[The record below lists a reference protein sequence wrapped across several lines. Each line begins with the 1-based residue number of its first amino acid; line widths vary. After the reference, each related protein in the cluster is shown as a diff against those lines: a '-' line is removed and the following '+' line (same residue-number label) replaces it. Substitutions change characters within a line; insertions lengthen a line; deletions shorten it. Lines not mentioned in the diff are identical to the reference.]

1 MPSRRRALL
10 ASLAAGTASLAGCS
24 VFSGSPDP
32 DEPPDAGVAVTPD
45 PEGHVFGAN
54 GEWSSFGCNAANTRE
69 VGDGDAPVD
78 GVSER
83 WREPVAQIAYHAPV
97 VAGGRVFVLDP
108 DELRVLDAADG
119 AELWT
124 APEVDA
130 VPLVREGVVYA
141 TTGDAIRALDA
152 ETSDQLWERRPGE
165 PGRVTQPAT
174 YAGDELV
181 CAAGE
186 RVLSLDPANGDVQWA
201 RDVFGQVLDHAA
213 FFSGHWRV
221 VATEAGLVYA
231 LGDDGIGGWR
241 WQLPAPPT
249 APPSAG
255 TDSIYVPCRDGTTYA
270 LFGEQTDGHDV
281 HWTADTG
288 WAERGL
294 AVVDDLVVAAA
305 GNRLQALDAESGDRH
320 WETEIG
326 DWRHT
331 APAFGRDTVFVGG
344 DRLRAFD
351 PTPGDSPDGGPA
363 LRFEREFAGRVGPGP
378 VIDDG
383 TLYVVAEVES
393 EAYALLALE

>member
-1 MPSRRRALL
+1 MDTTRRALL
-10 ASLAAGTASLAGCS
+10 SSSVAGAASVAGCS
-24 VFSGSPDP
+24 TILGSPDP
-32 DEPPDAGVAVTPD
+32 DEPPESGVAEMPD
-45 PEGHVFGAN
+45 PDDHIAGAN

-83 WREPVAQIAYHAPV
+83 WRVSVAQTAYRAPV
-97 VAGGRVFVLDP
+97 VAGGRVFLLDP
-108 DELRVLDAADG
+108 AELRVLDATDG
-119 AELWT
+119 TTLWT

-130 VPLVREGVVYA
+130 VPLVREGVAYV
-141 TTGDAIRALDA
+141 TTGDAVRALDA
-152 ETSDQLWERRPGE
+152 ETGDRLWEHRPDTS
-165 PGRVTQPAT
+165 GRVTQPAT
-174 YAGDELV
+174 YAGDALV
-181 CAAGE
+181 CGAGE
-186 RVLSLDPANGDVQWA
+186 RVLSLDPASGDVQWH

-213 FFSGHWRV
+213 FFEGYWSV
-221 VATEAGLVYA
+221 VATEAGMVY
-231 LGDDGIGGWR
+231 LFDDEGVGGWR
-241 WQLPAPPT
+241 WQLPAPHT

-255 TDSIYVPCRDGTTYA
+255 TDSIYVPCRDGRTYA
-270 LFGEQTDGHDV
+270 LFGEQNDGNDV
-281 HWTADTG
+281 QWEADTG

-294 AVVDDLVVAAA
+294 AVVDDLVLAAG
-305 GNRLQALDAESGDRH
+305 GNRLHAVDAASGDRH
-320 WETEIG
+320 WEAEIG

-393 EAYALLALE
+393 DEYALLALE